1 MKERI
6 LERLVAVKELKTA
19 AALYKKRKGCVL
31 SGLDGTVKALY
42 LCALMQAV
50 KAKTLVLLV
59 SGRDAVREYRQTLT
73 YLYPELPM
81 QEFYPTNLPRVQAD
95 SRNLEIQAGR
105 AAALR
110 LIAGEEPGVVF
121 VTAEALQQ
129 KQARP
134 SGLSRNSLEITVGV
148 ALEQEQC
155 IETLAVIGYE
165 RTDEVDT
172 IGQFSVRGGIIDVFP
187 LNSQNPVRIEW
198 FDADIDGIRFYDMET
213 KRSLENVES
222 LRIVPLQML
231 TAEESFDAYLRDYG
245 AADTLFVMDEPAQL
259 KETLERLYKEGQSYK
274 EEFGHRMKSGQWKKS
289 NLL

>member
-6 LERLVAVKELKTA
+6 LERLAAVKELKVA

-42 LCALMQAV
+42 LCALMQTV

-59 SGRDAVREYRQTLT
+59 SGRDAVREYRQTLA
-73 YLYPELPM
+73 YLCPELPM

-110 LIAGEEPGVVF
+110 LIAGEEPGIVF

-134 SGLSRNSLEITVGV
+134 SGISKNSLEIAVG
-148 ALEQEQC
+148 AMLEQEQC
-155 IETLAVIGYE
+155 IETLAAIGYE

-187 LNSQNPVRIEW
+187 LNSQNPARIEW
-198 FDADIDGIRFYDMET
+198 YDADIDGIRFYDM
-213 KRSLENVES
+213 
-222 LRIVPLQML
+222 
-231 TAEESFDAYLRDYG
+231 
-245 AADTLFVMDEPAQL
+245 
-259 KETLERLYKEGQSYK
+259 
-274 EEFGHRMKSGQWKKS
+274 
-289 NLL
+289 

>member
-1 MKERI
+1 
-6 LERLVAVKELKTA
+6 
-19 AALYKKRKGCVL
+19 
-31 SGLDGTVKALY
+31 
-42 LCALMQAV
+42 
-50 KAKTLVLLV
+50 
-59 SGRDAVREYRQTLT
+59 
-73 YLYPELPM
+73 M

-222 LRIVPLQML
+222 LQIGRAHV
-231 TAEESFDAYLRDYG
+231 
-245 AADTLFVMDEPAQL
+245 
-259 KETLERLYKEGQSYK
+259 
-274 EEFGHRMKSGQWKKS
+274 
-289 NLL
+289 